1 MNEKKIFDDLNFKE
15 NLKFWR
21 ALHTSVF
28 VLILK
33 LIKKRDG
40 GEKEEDGDD
49 VKR

>member
-21 ALHTSVF
+21 GTHICASVF

-33 LIKKRDG
+33 TIEKRWW
-40 GEKEEDGDD
+40 
-49 VKR
+49 